1 MQIFPRLFFAFFALN
16 CFLIRAQTTTD
27 TSKFNG
33 ADYSLM
39 VELEL
44 SSSRLPVRLSESGMH
59 VTVITQAEIKAL
71 PVQNVNELLT
81 YISGIDI
88 RQRGPMGTQ
97 SDIGIRGSTFDQ
109 VLVMVDGVRMTDPQT
124 GHHQMNLPVPLQMI
138 ERIEVIRGTAAR
150 RYGLNALGGVVQI
163 ITKKHS
169 ETPFAFESFGMGIT
183 DNNPN
188 AGLNGGLRLFA
199 GGEFSNWQVM
209 GGAEGLKGNGYRW
222 NTDFEQLRTFLKVS
236 NEGELGSFSL
246 LGGTNNNDFGAGL
259 FYAAP
264 RDSNARETVNTQF
277 ASAQFQSN
285 LGDKDKLTLTASG
298 RWNFDH
304 YIYTQ
309 FNPTLY
315 QNKHQNQAI
324 QMEASYLHFFNDSRL
339 AFGIESRSEKITS
352 NNLGNHS
359 REILGVYGEYIHQW
373 TPEFSTTIGGYALHT
388 DFIGFKVYP
397 GAEFQ
402 YKILESSSLW
412 GNFGTGQRL
421 PTYTDWY
428 YKDGANLSNPNLKS
442 ERARNSELGY
452 RYQKGKWSA
461 QFSIFQKDYTDI
473 IDWVRNNDTL
483 KWKPE
488 NISTLQFRGAE
499 WEIRLKE
506 FLPILPE
513 GTELVWNGCVL
524 RSSQLDLPGLN
535 SKNALNYMPLQN
547 TLRFRVKLWE
557 GPDGLNQTGLY
568 FSGIWRHISRF
579 SSNSYNIIDAKLEFS
594 RGKSWNAYLNGMN
607 LGNIQYR
614 EIASVPMMPRWIGLG
629 IAAQL

>member
-1 MQIFPRLFFAFFALN
+1 MR
-16 CFLIRAQTTTD
+16 
-27 TSKFNG
+27 
-33 ADYSLM
+33 
-39 VELEL
+39 ELEL

-59 VTVITQAEIKAL
+59 VTVINQSDIKAL
-71 PVQNVNELLT
+71 PVQNVNELLA
-81 YISGIDI
+81 YVSGVDV
-88 RQRGPMGTQ
+88 RQRGPMGAQ
-97 SDIGIRGSTFDQ
+97 ADIGIRGSSFDQ
-109 VLVMVDGVRMTDPQT
+109 VLVLVDGVRMTDPQT
-124 GHHQMNLPVPLQMI
+124 GHHQMNLPFPLQMI

-150 RYGLNALGGVVQI
+150 RYGLNALGGVVHI
-163 ITKKHS
+163 ITKKRS
-169 ETPFAFESFGMGIT
+169 ETAFAFESFGMSIT
-183 DNNPN
+183 DKDPN

-199 GGEFSNWQVM
+199 GGALGTWQVM
-209 GGAEGLKGNGYRW
+209 GGAEGLKGKGYRW
-222 NTDFEQLRTFLKVS
+222 NTDFEQLRTYIKVS
-236 NEGELGSFSL
+236 NETELGSFSL

-264 RDSNARETVNTQF
+264 ADANARETVNTQF

-285 LGDKDKLTLTASG
+285 ISDRDKLTISASG

-304 YIYTQ
+304 YIFTKL
-309 FNPTLY
+309 NPTVY

-324 QMEASYLHFFNDSRL
+324 QVEASYLHTFKDSRL
-339 AFGIESRSEKITS
+339 ALGVESRNEKITS
-352 NNLGNHS
+352 NNLGDHN
-359 REILGVYGEYIHQW
+359 REVIGTYGEYIHQW
-373 TPEFSTTIGGYALHT
+373 TPEFSTTFGAYGLHT
-388 DFIGFKVYP
+388 EFIGFKVYP

-402 YKILESSSLW
+402 LKFNDYSALW
-412 GNFGTGQRL
+412 GNLGTGQRL

-452 RYQKGKWSA
+452 RYQKGSWSA
-461 QFSIFQKDYTDI
+461 QFSVFQKDYTDM
-473 IDWVRNNDTL
+473 IDWVRRDSTF

-488 NISTLQFRGAE
+488 NISTLQFRGVE
-499 WEIRLKE
+499 WEIRWKE
-506 FLPILPE
+506 FLPVLPE

-535 SKNALNYMPLQN
+535 SKNALHYMPLQN

-557 GPDGLNQTGLY
+557 GGEGIHQTGVY

-579 SSNSYNIIDAKLEFS
+579 NSNSYNVFDAKLEFS
-594 RGKSWNAYLNGMN
+594 RGKSWNAYLNLMN
-607 LGNIQYR
+607 LGNTQYR